1 MTAAK
6 LAALGMGVMIAA
18 GCGAPAPEP
27 EPAAE
32 TAPEIPQFA
41 VTGEHPCDP
50 VGDVRFLCD
59 MVSPEDIAV
68 LPGAEWAI
76 ASGAREGG
84 RLHLVN
90 VADKSTSVLF
100 PTPESESV
108 LDAEA
113 YPACPG
119 PLDLANPDISR
130 LHGLYLDPGG
140 DDTHT
145 LLVVHHGP
153 RESIE
158 FFEVDAGDGPPGLT
172 WTGCAVAPEGATL
185 NSVVALPGGGFATT
199 NAGIGVWEW
208 HADSGWEVL
217 PESEDT
223 AANGIEVSANGELLY
238 IAGWAEEKLTRLSR
252 GVTPVRKDV
261 IQLGFRPD
269 NLRMALDGSVIY
281 AAGHT
286 DRDGNSITDPREPTL
301 ETSNVA
307 EIDPETLE
315 FERVFV
321 HPAMPGFISSTTA
334 IRIGDELW
342 LGSYRG
348 DRLAYAPAPE

>member
-6 LAALGMGVMIAA
+6 LAALGMGAMVAA

-27 EPAAE
+27 EPAADP
-32 TAPEIPQFA
+32 APAPPQFA

-50 VGDVRFLCD
+50 VGEVEFLCD

-76 ASGAREGG
+76 VSGAREGG
-84 RLHLVN
+84 RLQLVN
-90 VADKSTSVLF
+90 VSEKTSSVLF
-100 PTPESESV
+100 PTAESESR

-113 YPACPG
+113 YPECPG

-130 LHGLYLDPGG
+130 LHGLYLDPGA

-158 FFEVDAGDGPPGLT
+158 FFEVDAADEPPSLT

-208 HADSGWEVL
+208 QADSGWEVL

-223 AANGIEVSANGELLY
+223 AANGIEVSADGELLY

-286 DRDGNSITDPREPTL
+286 DKDGNSITDPREPTL

-321 HPAMPGFISSTTA
+321 HSAMPGFISSTTA

>member
-1 MTAAK
+1 MTVPK
-6 LAALGMGVMIAA
+6 LAALGLGAMIAA
-18 GCGAPAPEP
+18 GCGAPPPEP
-27 EPAAE
+27 EPAADP
-32 TAPEIPQFA
+32 APAPPQFA

-50 VGDVRFLCD
+50 VGEVRFLCD

-68 LPGAEWAI
+68 LPGADWAI

-90 VADKSTSVLF
+90 VGDKASSVLF
-100 PTPESESV
+100 PTPESEAR
-108 LDAEA
+108 LDAGS
-113 YPACPG
+113 YPGCPG
-119 PLDLANPDISR
+119 PLDLADPDALG
-130 LHGLYLDPGG
+130 LHGLYLDPGADG
-140 DDTHT
+140 THT
-145 LLVVHHGP
+145 LLVVHHGQ

-158 FFEVDAGDGPPGLT
+158 FFEVATGDGPPSLT
-172 WTGCAVAPEGATL
+172 WTGCAVAPEGARL

-208 HADSGWEVL
+208 QAESGWEVL

-223 AANGIEVSANGELLY
+223 AANGIEVSADGETLY

-252 GVTPVRKDV
+252 GVTPIQKDV
-261 IQLGFRPD
+261 IPLGFRPD
-269 NLRMALDGSVIY
+269 NLRMALDGSAIY

-307 EIDPETLE
+307 LIDPDSLE
-315 FERVFV
+315 FERVFT

-348 DRLAYAPAPE
+348 DRLAYLPAPE